1 MYGSFLFDC
10 LIDKE
15 RYPELSPKIIDAIDK
30 EDNDRK
36 KIFDLVNNCYFD
48 RIDYVLPEGI

>member
-15 RYPELSPKIIDAIDK
+15 RYPDLPTKIIEEIDK
-30 EDNDRK
+30 NDTKRRK
-36 KIFDLVNNCYFD
+36 MFEEINNCYFE
-48 RIDYVLPEGI
+48 RINYTLPA